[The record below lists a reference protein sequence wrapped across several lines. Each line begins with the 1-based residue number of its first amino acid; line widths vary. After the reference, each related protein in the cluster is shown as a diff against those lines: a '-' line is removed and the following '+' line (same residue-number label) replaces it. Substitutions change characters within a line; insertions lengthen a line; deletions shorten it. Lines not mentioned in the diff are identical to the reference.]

1 MSLSAVSRIYYVCLH
16 CILILIA
23 SGRIVQS
30 HVIVIRE
37 RPARSLTFWYVVRIF
52 SFRSLHPMFS
62 FVIVSFSLFFNWRI
76 PLSVFNSCA
85 IFVVR
90 PTKMV
95 RNEGII
101 QFIKHTWGFLTDNF
115 NCKHC
120 NVIVFR
126 KVLYKCVGGI
136 FKTSI
141 RNCCSWLTCYLL
153 ITVWFS
159 V

>member
-1 MSLSAVSRIYYVCLH
+1 MSLSAVSKIYYVCLH
-16 CILILIA
+16 YILILIA

-30 HVIVIRE
+30 HDCYKGE
-37 RPARSLTFWYVVRIF
+37 TRSKLDFLICGTNIFLQIPVPYVF
-52 SFRSLHPMFS
+52 FRDRF
-62 FVIVSFSLFFNWRI
+62 FFFFFNWRI

-126 KVLYKCVGGI
+126 KVLYKCVEGI
-136 FKTSI
+136 FKTSN

>member
-16 CILILIA
+16 YILILIA

-30 HVIVIRE
+30 HDCYKGE
-37 RPARSLTFWYVVRIF
+37 TRSKLDFLICGTNIFLQIPVPYVF
-52 SFRSLHPMFS
+52 FRDRF
-62 FVIVSFSLFFNWRI
+62 FFFFFNWRI
-76 PLSVFNSCA
+76 PLSVFNSCV

-90 PTKMV
+90 QTKMV

-120 NVIVFR
+120 NFQSSMFTSSFLEKCCIGTWEEFSR
-126 KVLYKCVGGI
+126 QVLE
-136 FKTSI
+136 TAA
-141 RNCCSWLTCYLL
+141 LD
-153 ITVWFS
+153 
-159 V
+159 

>member
-16 CILILIA
+16 YVLILIA

-30 HVIVIRE
+30 HDCYKGE
-37 RPARSLTFWYVVRIF
+37 TRSKLDFLICGTNIFLPIPVPYVF
-52 SFRSLHPMFS
+52 FRDRF
-62 FVIVSFSLFFNWRI
+62 FFFFFNWRI

-120 NVIVFR
+120 NFQSSMFLSSFLEKCCISAWEEFSR
-126 KVLYKCVGGI
+126 QVLE
-136 FKTSI
+136 
-141 RNCCSWLTCYLL
+141 
-153 ITVWFS
+153 TVALD
-159 V
+159 

>member
-16 CILILIA
+16 YILILIA

-52 SFRSLHPMFS
+52 SFRSLYPMFS
-62 FVIVSFSLFFNWRI
+62 FVIVSFSFFFNWRI

-90 PTKMV
+90 PTKMM

-120 NVIVFR
+120 NFQSSMFTSSFLEKCCISAWEEFSR
-126 KVLYKCVGGI
+126 QVLE
-136 FKTSI
+136 TAA
-141 RNCCSWLTCYLL
+141 LD
-153 ITVWFS
+153 
-159 V
+159 

>member
-1 MSLSAVSRIYYVCLH
+1 MSLSAVSKIYYVCLH
-16 CILILIA
+16 YILILIA

-30 HVIVIRE
+30 HDCYKRE
-37 RPARSLTFWYVVRIF
+37 TRSKLDFLICGTNIF
-52 SFRSLHPMFS
+52 FRSLYPMFS
-62 FVIVSFSLFFNWRI
+62 FVIVSFSFFFNWRI

-120 NVIVFR
+120 NFQSSMFTSSFLEKCCISAWEEFSR
-126 KVLYKCVGGI
+126 QVLE
-136 FKTSI
+136 TAA
-141 RNCCSWLTCYLL
+141 LE
-153 ITVWFS
+153 
-159 V
+159 

>member
-16 CILILIA
+16 YILILIA

-30 HVIVIRE
+30 HDCYKGE
-37 RPARSLTFWYVVRIF
+37 TRSKLDVLICGTNIFLQIPVPYVF
-52 SFRSLHPMFS
+52 FRDRF
-62 FVIVSFSLFFNWRI
+62 FFFFFNWRI

-120 NVIVFR
+120 NFQSSMFTSSFLEKCCISAWEEFSR
-126 KVLYKCVGGI
+126 QVLE
-136 FKTSI
+136 TAA
-141 RNCCSWLTCYLL
+141 LD
-153 ITVWFS
+153 
-159 V
+159 

>member
-16 CILILIA
+16 YILILIA

-30 HVIVIRE
+30 HDCYKGE
-37 RPARSLTFWYVVRIF
+37 TRSKLDFLICGTNIFLQIPVPYVF
-52 SFRSLHPMFS
+52 FRDRF
-62 FVIVSFSLFFNWRI
+62 FFFFFNWRI

-120 NVIVFR
+120 NFQSSMFLSSFLEKCCISAWEEFSR
-126 KVLYKCVGGI
+126 QVLE
-136 FKTSI
+136 
-141 RNCCSWLTCYLL
+141 
-153 ITVWFS
+153 TVALD
-159 V
+159 

>member
-16 CILILIA
+16 YILILIA
-23 SGRIVQS
+23 SYLVELFNHMI
-30 HVIVIRE
+30 IIRE

-52 SFRSLHPMFS
+52 SFRSLYPMFS
-62 FVIVSFSLFFNWRI
+62 FVIVSFSFFFNWRI

-95 RNEGII
+95 HNEGII
-101 QFIKHTWGFLTDNF
+101 QFLKHTWGFLTDNF

-120 NVIVFR
+120 NFQSSMFLSSFLEKCCISAWEEFSR
-126 KVLYKCVGGI
+126 QVLE
-136 FKTSI
+136 TAA
-141 RNCCSWLTCYLL
+141 LD
-153 ITVWFS
+153 
-159 V
+159 